1 MKAGKYILMIIL
13 SVCLCACASKEER
26 QTQGTG
32 EQEEMTEILF
42 AEESDETAPSEEPLE
57 GSVEEPAGSEVAK
70 VESEQTEEAGFDVQQ
85 VLEDAKETSGALEK
99 KLFEDPSLNQAE
111 MNTLSYE
118 MYVVWDDVL
127 NDLWQVLKD
136 TVDEEEM
143 EKLLEEQRTW
153 IADKEEEVKEA
164 A

>member
-1 MKAGKYILMIIL
+1 MMIIL
-13 SVCLCACASKEER
+13 SVCLCACASKEES

-32 EQEEMTEILF
+32 EQEKMTEILS

-57 GSVEEPAGSEVAK
+57 ESAEEPAGSEVAK

-136 TVDEEEM
+136 TVDEEEK

-153 IADKEEEVKEA
+153 IADKEE
-164 A
+164 